1 MPTITIDP
9 VSGDDIISSFAEGD
23 ALVYTGTEQG
33 LDGAILTFIYQLGY
47 GPSPFPWQGAQATI
61 AANGQWSAA
70 TGGGGYTTQSVVR
83 CSPL

>member
-47 GPSPFPWQGAQATI
+47 GPSPFP
-61 AANGQWSAA
+61 
-70 TGGGGYTTQSVVR
+70 
-83 CSPL
+83 